1 MTASKGHHAPMPKA
15 APAIPT
21 SASTTEALNHAL
33 LAAHYLRKDN
43 IAAARRKAVQLLK
56 ILRTLEV
63 ATAANVQ
70 QGGKK

>member
-15 APAIPT
+15 APATT

-33 LAAHYLRKDN
+33 LAAHYLRNDN

-56 ILRTLEV
+56 SLRTLEV